1 MKFLNNI
8 LKPVTLDILTNKGDN
23 LNAKVRFLV
32 TFEIQLFLFGKRMRF
47 ETTGTL
53 ETNEFID
60 QEVLSEIINETDYT
74 KYMDL
79 NLKNIE
85 NGSFDY
91 EYSYRDNPLIINY
104 TTFGSKND

>member
-23 LNAKVRFLV
+23 LKAKVRFLV

-47 ETTGTL
+47 ETTGTF

-60 QEVLSEIINETDYT
+60 HEVLSEIINETDYT